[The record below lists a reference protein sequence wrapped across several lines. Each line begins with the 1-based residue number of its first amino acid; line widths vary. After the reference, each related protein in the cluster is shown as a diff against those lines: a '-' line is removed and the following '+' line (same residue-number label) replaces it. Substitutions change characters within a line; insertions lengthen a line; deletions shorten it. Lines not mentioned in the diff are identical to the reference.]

1 MFRKETGQTIS
12 AYVSHIRIEK
22 SKALLRQ
29 PGVPIAEIAGL
40 CGFEDQ
46 SYFTKVFKNVTGE
59 TPQQFR
65 NRNA

>member
-1 MFRKETGQTIS
+1 MSFTRFLN
-12 AYVSHIRIEK
+12 YVRVEK
-22 SKALLRQ
+22 SKRLLTMTEMRL
-29 PGVPIAEIAGL
+29 AEIAGS

>member
-1 MFRKETGQTIS
+1 MTEMR
-12 AYVSHIRIEK
+12 
-22 SKALLRQ
+22 L
-29 PGVPIAEIAGL
+29 AEIAGA
-40 CGFEDQ
+40 CGVEDQ